1 MKKWTKE
8 NALEAIHKLIE
19 QISIAQSK
27 GRESEEHIRWLA
39 NALRILE
46 EIFGGKSRYY
56 LTLASYKWRETGAM
70 MLDAYDMEY

>member
-1 MKKWTKE
+1 MKKWNKE
-8 NALEAIHKLIE
+8 KALEAIRNLIQ
-19 QISIAQSK
+19 QINIGENG

-56 LTLASYKWRETGAM
+56 LH
-70 MLDAYDMEY
+70 